1 MTDRLHLFGKK
12 VGLRICGE
20 KTKTMTVGNQTSP
33 PITLEGQNIEKVD
46 KFQYLG
52 SYLSQNGDVEV
63 DIRARLGKA
72 WSVFQRLQPIW
83 KCRMMSNYVCIRPL
97 SFQLGYMPVKR
108 GKQLT
113 KSTRWFVFHCR
124 CLRSILGI
132 SWCDDITNDEV
143 MASSEEMALHDTVAN
158 RRRRFVW
165 SHSATPDNQ
174 TSHSGLRMDTRRWQE
189 EGWKTKEDMARHTE
203 RRFGH
208 IGCWLEWCER

>member
-1 MTDRLHLFGKK
+1 MTSVLCGDRRSLQIWISQMILLFSVNIQQALQHMTDRLHLFGKK

-113 KSTRWFVFHCR
+113 KSTRWLTFFIVDASGAYWASH
-124 CLRSILGI
+124 GTTT
-132 SWCDDITNDEV
+132 SWMTKWR
-143 MASSEEMALHDTVAN
+143 HDLNKWHYT
-158 RRRRFVW
+158 
-165 SHSATPDNQ
+165 TQ
-174 TSHSGLRMDTRRWQE
+174 
-189 EGWKTKEDMARHTE
+189 
-203 RRFGH
+203 
-208 IGCWLEWCER
+208 